1 MERDVFF
8 ESVFFV
14 VWFRVGSFYVE
25 LLLGNYFLFISGVS
39 IFFFRYRLV
48 NFRFFRL
55 IVFIFKIF

>member
-25 LLLGNYFLFISGVS
+25 LLLGNCFLFISGVS

-48 NFRFFRL
+48 NFCFFRL